1 MYITI
6 FCVLNKAQ
14 FTRKKSKIRFIPTF
28 TVAKFFKTETGENKD
43 FFAYKSA

>member
-14 FTRKKSKIRFIPTF
+14 FTRKSKIRFAPTF
-28 TVAKFFKTETGENKD
+28 TVAQFFKTETEQTKI
-43 FFAYKSA
+43 FAYKKA